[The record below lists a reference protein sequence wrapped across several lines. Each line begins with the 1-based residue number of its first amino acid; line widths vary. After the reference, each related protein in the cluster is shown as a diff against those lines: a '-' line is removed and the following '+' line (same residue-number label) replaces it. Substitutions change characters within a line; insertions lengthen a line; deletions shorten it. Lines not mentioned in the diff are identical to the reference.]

1 MTKLFKISR
10 SLIKIDGGDMF
21 NTNLPENIQ
30 HLYDAGYKL
39 KERIVNFLNKWPVN
53 EKNEVIYWEN
63 IDQIH
68 KNAVFD
74 LTNATQI
81 WFNSLN
87 INVLPYVLYNREFLY
102 YVMRQVVAAI
112 KKHYYK
118 RPYPESGPR
127 TVSMVDTRPFLFG
140 VGNRRA
146 DIDYETTLDE
156 AKKDAEGGMDTALSI
171 IKSMPPLETTGLS
184 ARQNSYSGY
193 TPNTAFILMWMDK
206 SNPGL
211 DDVCNTIKDI
221 CTKFGIRA
229 FRADDVEHQDKIT
242 DVILQH
248 ITNSEYLIADL
259 TGERPNVYY
268 EVGYAH
274 AIGKR
279 PILYRKQ
286 GTKLHFDLSVHN
298 IPEYKNMT
306 ELKELLIKRFEAITG
321 RKVEN

>member
-1 MTKLFKISR
+1 MS
-10 SLIKIDGGDMF
+10 

-30 HLYDAGYKL
+30 HLYDEGYKL
-39 KERIVNFLNKWPVN
+39 KERIVNFLERWPVN
-53 EKNEVIYWEN
+53 EKNEVIDWTN
-63 IDQIH
+63 TNQNH
-68 KNAVFD
+68 KNAVSD

-87 INVLPYVLYNREFLY
+87 TKVLPHVLYNLEFLY
-102 YVMRQVVAAI
+102 YVMRQVIAAI
-112 KKHYYK
+112 KKHKYK
-118 RPYPESGPR
+118 RPYPESGPK
-127 TVSMVDTRPFLFG
+127 TVRMVDNSARAWLSG
-140 VGNRRA
+140 LGDNRA

-156 AKKDAEGGMDTALSI
+156 AKKDAEEGMDTALSI

-184 ARQNSYSGY
+184 ARQNY
-193 TPNTAFILMWMDK
+193 TPNTAFILMGMDK

-221 CTKFGIRA
+221 CTKFDIRA

-242 DVILQH
+242 DVILQY

-279 PILYRKQ
+279 PILYRKK
-286 GTKLHFDLSVHN
+286 GTSLHFDLAAYNV
-298 IPEYKNMT
+298 PEYKNMT
-306 ELKELLIKRFEAITG
+306 ELKELLVKRLEAMTG

>member
-1 MTKLFKISR
+1 MS
-10 SLIKIDGGDMF
+10 

-39 KERIVNFLNKWPVN
+39 KEKIVNFLERWPVN
-53 EKNEVIYWEN
+53 EKNEAIYWTNTNEN
-63 IDQIH
+63 H
-68 KNAVFD
+68 KNAVSD
-74 LTNATQI
+74 LTNDTQI

-87 INVLPYVLYNREFLY
+87 INVLPYILYDREYLY
-102 YVMRQVVAAI
+102 YTMRQVVAAI
-112 KKHYYK
+112 KKHKYK
-118 RPYPESGPR
+118 RPYPESGPK
-127 TVSMVDTRPFLFG
+127 TVRMVDNSARVWLHG
-140 VGNRRA
+140 VGDNRA

-156 AKKDAEGGMDTALSI
+156 AKKDAEEGMDTALSI
-171 IKSMPPLETTGLS
+171 IKSIPPLETTGLS
-184 ARQNSYSGY
+184 AKQNY

-211 DDVCNTIKDI
+211 DDVCNAIKDI

-229 FRADDVEHQDKIT
+229 LRADDVEHQDKIT
-242 DVILQH
+242 DVILQY

>member
-10 SLIKIDGGDMF
+10 SLIKIDGGDMS

-30 HLYDAGYKL
+30 HLYDEGYKL
-39 KERIVNFLNKWPVN
+39 KERIVNFLERWPVN
-53 EKNEVIYWEN
+53 EKNEAIYWEN

-68 KNAVFD
+68 KNAVSD

-87 INVLPYVLYNREFLY
+87 TKVLPYVLYNREFLS
-102 YVMRQVVAAI
+102 YVMRQVIAAI
-112 KKHYYK
+112 KKHKYK
-118 RPYPESGPR
+118 RPYPESGPK
-127 TVSMVDTRPFLFG
+127 TVRMVDNSARAWLSG
-140 VGNRRA
+140 VGDNRA

-156 AKKDAEGGMDTALSI
+156 AKKDAVEGMDMALSI
-171 IKSMPPLETTGLS
+171 IKSVPPLETTGLS
-184 ARQNSYSGY
+184 AKQNY

-211 DDVCNTIKDI
+211 DDVCNAIKDI

-229 FRADDVEHQDKIT
+229 LRADDVEHQDKIT
-242 DVILQH
+242 DVILQY

-279 PILYRKQ
+279 PILYRKK
-286 GTKLHFDLSVHN
+286 GISLHFDLAAYNV
-298 IPEYKNMT
+298 PEYKNMT
-306 ELKELLIKRFEAITG
+306 ELKELLVKRLEAMTG

>member
-1 MTKLFKISR
+1 M
-10 SLIKIDGGDMF
+10 
-21 NTNLPENIQ
+21 
-30 HLYDAGYKL
+30 
-39 KERIVNFLNKWPVN
+39 N
-53 EKNEVIYWEN
+53 E
-63 IDQIH
+63 
-68 KNAVFD
+68 
-74 LTNATQI
+74 
-81 WFNSLN
+81 
-87 INVLPYVLYNREFLY
+87 
-102 YVMRQVVAAI
+102 AI
-112 KKHYYK
+112 
-118 RPYPESGPR
+118 E
-127 TVSMVDTRPFLFG
+127 
-140 VGNRRA
+140 
-146 DIDYETTLDE
+146 E
-156 AKKDAEGGMDTALSI
+156 AKEGMDTALSI
-171 IKSMPPLETTGLS
+171 IKAVPPLEI
-184 ARQNSYSGY
+184 ARQSVRQTPYSNY

-286 GTKLHFDLSVHN
+286 GTKLHFDLSIHN
-298 IPEYKNMT
+298 VPEYMNLT
-306 ELKELLIKRFEAITG
+306 ELKELLIKRFEAVTG
-321 RKVEN
+321 CKIKD

>member
-1 MTKLFKISR
+1 MLAEQNFPP
-10 SLIKIDGGDMF
+10 D
-21 NTNLPENIQ
+21 IQ
-30 HLYDAGYKL
+30 HLYDEGYIL
-39 KERIVNFLNKWPVN
+39 KEKILAFLEKWPMN
-53 EKNEVIYWEN
+53 EKNEAVLWSNTEQN
-63 IDQIH
+63 H
-68 KNAVFD
+68 KDAGSD
-74 LTNATQI
+74 LIIVAQK
-81 WFNSLN
+81 WFNSMN
-87 INVLPYVLYNREFLY
+87 MKVLLYVLYNREFLY
-102 YVMRQVVAAI
+102 YTMRQVVAAI
-112 KKHYYK
+112 KKHKYEK
-118 RPYPESGPR
+118 PNPGVGPR
-127 TVSMVDTRPFLFG
+127 PISIGPINSFLFMDDTG
-140 VGNRRA
+140 

-156 AKKDAEGGMDTALSI
+156 AKKDADEGMDTALSI

-206 SNPGL
+206 SNPVL

-286 GTKLHFDLSVHN
+286 GTKLHFDLSIHN
-298 IPEYKNMT
+298 VPEYKNMT
-306 ELKELLIKRFEAITG
+306 ELKKLLIKRFEAITG
-321 RKVEN
+321 RILEINDNYS